1 MAKLKSKKALL
12 HDARLVKSDI
22 ITMSVSS
29 SNYDS
34 NSENFSATIQDS
46 KIESFTDAGGTAT
59 RETPITS
66 NYVSFTKEEI
76 AVAEKTFT
84 QEQLAGKS
92 FGEITEMIILA
103 AILGRIKTEKFYG
116 SIATDWEFVV

>member
-1 MAKLKSKKALL
+1 MAILKDKIADLNSSGPNAFKL
-12 HDARLVKSDI
+12 LVKNP
-22 ITMSVSS
+22 SV
-29 SNYDS
+29 
-34 NSENFSATIQDS
+34 
-46 KIESFTDAGGTAT
+46 KIST
-59 RETPITS
+59 
-66 NYVSFTKEEI
+66 FTKEEI

-103 AILGRIKTEKFYG
+103 EILGRIQTEKFYG